1 MSHSEVIKI
10 KKDIQCRKW
19 ILTINNPDEHNFT
32 ENMIEKVLNSFKFR
46 YACLS
51 REIGE
56 NGTPHIHLF
65 IYANSR
71 IRFSTLKKRF
81 PTAHIDKAYGSV
93 ADNIA
98 YITKTGKWANT
109 AKSETNIEGS
119 FKEFGEAPSE
129 LEERSPELSQIL
141 QDIVSG
147 MSTSEIIT
155 EYPQHIFR
163 ANAIDTVRQT
173 FLADKYR
180 ERMRS
185 VCVTYIHGAS
195 GVGKTRGIYKQYPAE
210 SICRITAYSKN
221 GIKFDSY
228 SGQDVLVFEE
238 FASQIPIE
246 EMLNYLDVYPLMLPA
261 RYTDKVACYTK
272 VIFTSNLPLDKQY
285 VREQVEKPKTYN
297 AFLRRINYVIEYDK
311 KGNAKKKTLHKE
323 VKLDEEDT

>member
-1 MSHSEVIKI
+1 MFKI
-10 KKDIQCRKW
+10 TKDIQSRKW
-19 ILTINNPDEHNFT
+19 LLTINNPEEHNLT
-32 ENMIEKVLNSFKFR
+32 ERGIEKILSTFKFR

-65 IYANSR
+65 IYANSKV
-71 IRFSTLKKRF
+71 RFSTLKKRF
-81 PTAHIDKAYGSV
+81 LTAHIDKAYGSV

-109 AKSETNIEGS
+109 DKAKTSVDDS

-129 LEERSPELSQIL
+129 LEEKSPELSQIL
-141 QDIVSG
+141 EDIVSG

-163 ANAIDTVRQT
+163 ANAIDIVRQT

-195 GVGKTRGIYKQYPAE
+195 GVGKTRGIYQQYPAE

-221 GIKFDSY
+221 GVKFDSY

-272 VIFTSNLPLDKQY
+272 VIFTSNLPLNKQY
-285 VREQVEKPKTYN
+285 VNEQIEKQKTYN

-323 VKLDEEDT
+323 VKLDENNI